1 MQEKL
6 EKNNFGNKIP
16 FQLYPDFPETSFY
29 SIIILILSYRI
40 WIKIHGQA
48 YSKRGK
54 KIYFQGKRLSPSLRL
69 IR

>member
-29 SIIILILSYRI
+29 PIIILILSYRI

-48 YSKRGK
+48 YSKREK
-54 KIYFQGKRLSPSLRL
+54 KYTSEEKDCRHL
-69 IR
+69 